1 MKLWFI
7 EGQSVFTKHMFEIF
21 PKFFEWM
28 NIENMNDREVSNVLK
43 EKFVEQWQESEKKTM
58 KYRWVGW
65 ILGKPEYMNTL
76 KKAFPKYD
84 EFMKV
89 NEYLEENGF
98 EYTDRHFKNIMIGN
112 DGSVYLIDYGD
123 SNVSDI
129 WEKNYQKALEVN
141 YSK

>member
-1 MKLWFI
+1 
-7 EGQSVFTKHMFEIF
+7 
-21 PKFFEWM
+21 
-28 NIENMNDREVSNVLK
+28 
-43 EKFVEQWQESEKKTM
+43 
-58 KYRWVGW
+58 
-65 ILGKPEYMNTL
+65 MNTL

-129 WEKNYQKALEVN
+129 
-141 YSK
+141 